1 MCCLGGTMAVAARS
15 LDNSKPPKKI
25 ASLIWRI
32 IIFKPPLRPF
42 LDVSSAQRHI
52 LDQLFEVTILE

>member
-1 MCCLGGTMAVAARS
+1 MAVAAGS

-32 IIFKPPLRPF
+32 ISFKLPLRPF
-42 LDVSSAQRHI
+42 LDVSGAQRHI